1 MVVRN
6 EYVDDNENNE
16 NNEKR
21 GPIGAEITIS
31 IPLIPYKE
39 PL

>member
-6 EYVDDNENNE
+6 ECVDEIANNE
-16 NNEKR
+16 GNEKR

-31 IPLIPYKE
+31 IPWTLFKE